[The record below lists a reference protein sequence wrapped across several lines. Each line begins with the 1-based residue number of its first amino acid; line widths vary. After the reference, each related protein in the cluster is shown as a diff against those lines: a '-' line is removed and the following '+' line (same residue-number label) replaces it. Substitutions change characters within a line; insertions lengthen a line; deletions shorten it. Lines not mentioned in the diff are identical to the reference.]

1 VHQLSELG
9 VVVAVDDFGTGYC
22 SMNYLQ
28 RFPIDT
34 LKIDRSFIRDITSN
48 QDNVSIVRAIISLA
62 HGLRLE
68 EVLAF
73 QGRLD
78 RTREAH
84 P

>member
-1 VHQLSELG
+1 LSELG
-9 VVVAVDDFGTGYC
+9 VVVAIDDFGTGYC
-22 SMNYLQ
+22 SMSYLQ

-34 LKIDRSFIRDITSN
+34 PKIDRSFIRDITSN
-48 QDNVSIVRAIISLA
+48 QDDVSIVRAIISLA

-68 EVLAF
+68 EGLAF